1 MLEPRV
7 SPKRSTILVVRFVW
21 HRENVEHVARHGLSP
36 QEVEAVFDAEDLG
49 IAASGRRGRWIA
61 EGTVSG
67 FAVRVAFTLSGP
79 DEAHGITAY
88 PIGRRR
94 RQT

>member
-1 MLEPRV
+1 M
-7 SPKRSTILVVRFVW
+7 RFVW

-36 QEVEAVFDAEDLG
+36 REVEAVFGAKDLG

-61 EGTVSG
+61 EGTVAG
-67 FAVRVAFTLSGP
+67 RALRVAFTLSGP
-79 DEAHGITAY
+79 DEAHVITAY

-94 RQT
+94 LRT